1 MPTRRT
7 DRFLATA
14 LRLATKALA
23 ERASAEDL
31 QDLALTILELDEA
44 IVVDGESTPKRWT
57 QRGVDRALAASR
69 PRSRV

>member
-57 QRGVDRALAASR
+57 QRVPR
-69 PRSRV
+69 PRARRV